1 MDKDSVKLEEEANRR
16 KCAEQ
21 QPREPDVRLTW
32 LKEER
37 RCGEDGGSEEAEG
50 EGHEYGDEEE
60 GEKEGDGEDEKEEGE
75 RGEIRDGK
83 TENGEKREDGGKGE
97 ECGRGYGGVLK
108 EREEGEEMEEG
119 EEGEEREEGEEGERG
134 EPSVVEALR
143 EEVEME
149 RILRALAEDGMKA
162 VEQQMERLRDEVSR
176 YKGQHQRD
184 TETVF
189 QLQSSEWQALQEVQ
203 EEREQRRELETSL
216 IYLHHTLLELLPP
229 DLLTDPPVFHT
240 YSHPPIFPP
249 DLLSNLSETPS
260 HLLTSDDHEDPC
272 NPPMIPPGLLS
283 NLSETPSH
291 LLTTDGHGH
300 PCDPSE
306 TSHKLPD
313 LSKTPSQVVL
323 PSDGHAYP
331 SAPFETTQEPL
342 DLPET
347 PSSQALA
354 EDVYG
359 SFVPSDPSHFP
370 PCSLAL
376 DDTPCASHNEGCTN
390 EDTTSEG
397 CAKEA
402 SGSSGVLE
410 CGCGKSGC
418 ATLLVPPEES
428 SSVSGAA
435 GAANVACGSSNSSSS
450 ASTGASSS
458 SSASSTP
465 PFAPVSEHTASPPA
479 PLAALSLPL
488 FASRLLQ
495 LHIDSP
501 SALSPSP
508 PAPSS
513 APAAPAAPP
522 LPPAASESEEGAGS
536 VAAGAQ
542 TGAGQRSPGGRVG
555 LRGEGDG
562 EEVHWVREG
571 WLKLKVG
578 GERAGDRDGVERVG
592 RGIGRRIGVRTVG
605 RERPRL
611 EEGKEVA
618 SGTGGGCGRSE
629 QQRMRCGRCEALDGA
644 RVGVGRGGGAVEG
657 RGVDEGEKTAVQRG
671 GNASMCVLG
680 TTFEAPQKKTA
691 VQGNASMC
699 VLGNATALQPAL
711 PRSTSPKPT
720 FPKSALSESAL
731 SKSPLPET
739 SAHESALPPSL
750 SPLVPVLLLARVACP
765 CCQVEGLQ
773 WLCEGCGAKGR
784 WDGER
789 NGGTGYRVKKVEK
802 AREEEKEECR
812 EEESEEEREKEGG
825 RDGKRERLEEWQVKA
840 VRGEESGEESGKE
853 SGEESGEESNK
864 GIDRSGERG
873 GLGSNTQKLRYRIGA
888 GMRGKSEQAFETSGD
903 SNTTKP
909 QNGIGAGMR
918 GQSRQVISE
927 KLPVEEG
934 KCGMSRKGG
943 KGAKGG
949 KGGKGGW
956 DEEGEEGGRGGGSCC
971 CCDDCAVHT
980 PMQTMLHPILSGPHT
995 HGTPQANHS

>member
-435 GAANVACGSSNSSSS
+435 G
-450 ASTGASSS
+450 
-458 SSASSTP
+458 
-465 PFAPVSEHTASPPA
+465 
-479 PLAALSLPL
+479 
-488 FASRLLQ
+488 
-495 LHIDSP
+495 
-501 SALSPSP
+501 
-508 PAPSS
+508 
-513 APAAPAAPP
+513 
-522 LPPAASESEEGAGS
+522 S

-949 KGGKGGW
+949 KGGW